1 MEGIFLE
8 LNAIAGGRYRSPN
21 GGLEE
26 GEETKKRLDTL
37 LGGDTDRIGRAHGG
51 ARALLTST
59 ALLTDVYFLYTPPQ
73 ISFAA
78 FLQADEDL
86 ARLYI
91 DIKFPPS
98 PSSSEGVKAKL
109 LSTIT
114 ECACN
119 HLSSSITKDS
129 PNPYPGL
136 LLQLPQ
142 NGVATS
148 MEAATE
154 RALMKEVTRIDKK
167 LYHVTNRDKKAN
179 EKKAGIAGET
189 NGVSNG
195 NGKYEGMDEE
205 KRLKKRRLERER
217 LHKDGDVFGGP
228 L

>member
-1 MEGIFLE
+1 M
-8 LNAIAGGRYRSPN
+8 AGGKYRSPA
-21 GGLEE
+21 GTPGE

-37 LGGDTDRIGRAHGG
+37 LAGDADRIGRAHGG
-51 ARALLTST
+51 ARSLLTST

-78 FLQADEDL
+78 FLQADEEL
-86 ARLYI
+86 AKLYI
-91 DIKFPPS
+91 DIKFPPG
-98 PSSSEGVKAKL
+98 SSEHVKTKL

-114 ECACN
+114 ECARN

-129 PNPYPGL
+129 PNQYPGL

-148 MEAATE
+148 IEAATDK
-154 RALMKEVTRIDKK
+154 ALMKEVTRIDKK

-179 EKKAGIAGET
+179 EKRVGAGGET

-195 NGKYEGMDEE
+195 NGKYDGVDEE
-205 KRLKKRRLERER
+205 KRLKKRKLERER
-217 LHKDGDVFGGP
+217 LNKDGDVFGGP